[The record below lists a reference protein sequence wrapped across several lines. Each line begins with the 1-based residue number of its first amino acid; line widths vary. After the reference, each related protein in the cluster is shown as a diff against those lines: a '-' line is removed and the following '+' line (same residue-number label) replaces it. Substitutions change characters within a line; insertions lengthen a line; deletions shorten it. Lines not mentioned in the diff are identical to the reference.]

1 MGNLHNYKNHKQI
14 NYMTGIGEKVKNLVE
29 FGVGLK
35 KAYDIGK
42 TVYSLAQT
50 ASPYV
55 LPLLGAL

>member
-1 MGNLHNYKNHKQI
+1 
-14 NYMTGIGEKVKNLVE
+14 MTGMGEKVKNLVE